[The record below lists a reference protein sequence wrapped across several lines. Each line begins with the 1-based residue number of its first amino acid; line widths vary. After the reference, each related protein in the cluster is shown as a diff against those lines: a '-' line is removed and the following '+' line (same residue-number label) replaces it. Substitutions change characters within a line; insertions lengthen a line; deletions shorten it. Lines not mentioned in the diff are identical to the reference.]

1 MTKAAVFDASGL
13 PTAFYEPSFQTVP
26 EGAVEISDEQ
36 WQELLNNQGQ
46 RYWTGSEVAVY
57 LPPIVPPT
65 TADLLAY
72 AADKRWQVETG
83 GITVAGAEIDTNRD
97 SQAMITGAYAYSQ
110 AHPEEPI
117 KFKAASGW
125 VTLDAATMAA
135 IATAVGAH
143 VQESFAVEEAV
154 DAAIAA
160 GTITTFE
167 EIDAAGWPSNGS

>member
-1 MTKAAVFDASGL
+1 MHSVTFA
-13 PTAFYEPSFQTVP
+13 
-26 EGAVEISDEQ
+26 
-36 WQELLNNQGQ
+36 
-46 RYWTGSEVAVY
+46 
-57 LPPIVPPT
+57 
-65 TADLLAY
+65 TADDLGRAAANLAAIDRNELIAVPAAEGGFDVSGPEDIIAALVGAPSKERLLAY

-83 GITVAGAEIDTNRD
+83 GIAVAGAAIDTSRD

-125 VTLDAATMAA
+125 VTLDAATIAA

-143 VQESFAVEEAV
+143 VQASFAVEESV

-160 GTITTFE
+160 GTIISFA
-167 EIDAAGWPSNGS
+167 EIDVAGWPSNGS